1 MRLSKPRVTPLNVS
15 ELDEEQLELINR
27 ASMDKP
33 PNIILTLARHKKLL
47 KRWQVFLGHILN
59 KSTIP
64 PRERE
69 IAILRIGHLCRSGY
83 EWSQHVEIG
92 KKAGLKDE
100 EIERIKQGPDAKG
113 WSPIE
118 SAIIRAT
125 DELHSDAFVS
135 DATWNELKQTYNDN
149 QLMDLIFTVGNYIM
163 VSMALNTLGVQ
174 LESK

>member
-1 MRLSKPRVTPLNVS
+1 MRLSKPRVTPMDVS
-15 ELDEEQLELINR
+15 ELDDDQLELISR

-59 KSTIP
+59 KSTLP

-69 IAILRIGHLCRSGY
+69 IVILRIGHLCRSGY

-100 EIERIKQGPDAKG
+100 EIERIKHGPDAKG
-113 WSPIE
+113 WSSIE

-135 DATWNELKQTYNDN
+135 DATWNELKQTYDDN
-149 QLMDLIFTVGNYIM
+149 QLMDLIFTVGNYTM